1 MKVGGGKPRS
11 VTNPVIQALRQLVKA
26 NENYQ
31 KHYVIGWQPSQMT
44 TRMRNLRNKLER
56 KTMPRNKN
64 TAQKLKFASLRYHMY
79 AREPQRE
86 RLTWKKAAN
95 AHTKAQEKIKSIYG
109 YGRVGSS
116 HATKLLTL
124 AEMGA
129 ARTIAKA
136 LRSNAVQRRLENK
149 RRFRNFTRTELS
161 LYRPTSSNR
170 LIRPS
175 NVKSRRINNPF
186 NM

>member
-44 TRMRNLRNKLER
+44 ARMRNLRNKLER

-64 TAQKLKFASLRYHMY
+64 TNQKLKFASLRYHMY
-79 AREPQRE
+79 AGEPRGK
-86 RLTWKKAAN
+86 LPTWTKAARAN
-95 AHTKAQEKIKSIYG
+95 TKAKEKIKSIYG
-109 YGRVGSS
+109 YDRIGPNQ
-116 HATKLLTL
+116 ATKLLTL
-124 AEMGA
+124 AELGA

-149 RRFRNFTRTELS
+149 RRFRNFTRTELG

-175 NVKSRRINNPF
+175 NVKARRILHPF
-186 NM
+186 NV

>member
-1 MKVGGGKPRS
+1 MKIGGGKPRS
-11 VTNPVIQALRQLVKA
+11 VSNPTIQALRQLVKA

-31 KHYVIGWQPSQMT
+31 KYYNVGWKPSQMT
-44 TRMRNLRNKLER
+44 TRMRNLVFKLER
-56 KTMPRNKN
+56 KNMPHNKN
-64 TAQKLKFASLRYHMY
+64 TAQNLKFARLRWQMY
-79 AREPQRE
+79 AREPRRE
-86 RLTWKKAAN
+86 LLTWKKAAN

-109 YGRVGSS
+109 YGRIGSN
-116 HATKLLTL
+116 HASKLLTL
-124 AEMGA
+124 AEMRA

-161 LYRPTSSNR
+161 LFRPTSSNR

-175 NVKSRRINNPF
+175 NVKARRIINPF
-186 NM
+186 NV

>member
-11 VTNPVIQALRQLVKA
+11 VTNPVIQALRHLVKA

-56 KTMPRNKN
+56 KTMPHNKN

-86 RLTWKKAAN
+86 RLPWKKAAN
-95 AHTKAQEKIKSIYG
+95 AHTKAQKNIKSIYG
-109 YGRVGSS
+109 YGRVGSN

-186 NM
+186 NI

>member
-31 KHYVIGWQPSQMT
+31 KHYGWKPPQMT
-44 TRMRNLRNKLER
+44 ASMRNLRYKLEN
-56 KTMPRNKN
+56 KPRPHNRN

-79 AREPQRE
+79 AGEPRGK
-86 RLTWKKAAN
+86 LPTWTRAARAN
-95 AHTKAQEKIKSIYG
+95 TKAKEKIKSIYG
-109 YGRVGSS
+109 YDRIGPNQ
-116 HATKLLTL
+116 ATKLLTL
-124 AEMGA
+124 AELGA

-175 NVKSRRINNPF
+175 NVKAGRIRSMW